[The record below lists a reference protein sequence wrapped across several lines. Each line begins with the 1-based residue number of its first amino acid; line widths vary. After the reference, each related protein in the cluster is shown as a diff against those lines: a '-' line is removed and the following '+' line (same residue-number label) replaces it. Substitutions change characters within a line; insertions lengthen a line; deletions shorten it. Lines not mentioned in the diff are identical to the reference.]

1 MFVLIFFIIIKHQFL
16 PFNIDVFF
24 LKKKN
29 VIASPN
35 INCFQKFVL
44 SKQQQSLDEI
54 TSKKLIQLAGV
65 NTNFT
70 VLRMLMW
77 SLRLIYHLVSSE
89 GTAYPDKIW
98 CCIYSPPYCHH
109 CFSLMTSFGSKASPR
124 TGKYEILFFLL
135 TWPGFSLGLAGFQV
149 YPPSQVS
156 KLLRNATL
164 YLYLNIK
171 CNLSEDKKINS
182 NIKVISRTKLIK
194 QKVLVIEELL

>member
-1 MFVLIFFIIIKHQFL
+1 
-16 PFNIDVFF
+16 
-24 LKKKN
+24 

-35 INCFQKFVL
+35 INCFQNFVL

-124 TGKYEILFFLL
+124 TGKYEILFFYWPARFQFGVSRISGLP
-135 TWPGFSLGLAGFQV
+135 TEPGFKTITQRYF
-149 YPPSQVS
+149 VS
-156 KLLRNATL
+156 
-164 YLYLNIK
+164 
-171 CNLSEDKKINS
+171 
-182 NIKVISRTKLIK
+182 IS
-194 QKVLVIEELL
+194 

>member
-1 MFVLIFFIIIKHQFL
+1 MF
-16 PFNIDVFF
+16 FF

-35 INCFQKFVL
+35 INCFQNFVL

-124 TGKYEILFFLL
+124 TG
-135 TWPGFSLGLAGFQV
+135 
-149 YPPSQVS
+149 SQVS